1 MDFTFYFQ
9 LNFIYHYFIFYF
21 LLLFF
26 FLQRKTQLMRKLAPV
41 QVSTS
46 DTILGGGEVLNF
58 FKNTL

>member
-9 LNFIYHYFIFYF
+9 LNFIYHYF